1 MTTIV
6 LATNNAH
13 KVTELQ
19 ALLRDAGLDVSCVA
33 MRDVCGPVEIDETGA
48 TFEENAYI
56 KAITIHRLTGLPV
69 VADDSGLEVDVLDG
83 APGVRSARYAGPD
96 ATDERNRVALR
107 HALSDHAADTSSARF
122 RCVLCYV
129 DAYRTLF
136 GVGSCEGAI
145 ISEERGANGF
155 GYDPMFVPH
164 GHTRTFGEM
173 DASEKASMSHRGAA
187 TSDLARHLR
196 ALLRDTGHATIDD
209 ALPRP
214 DALIMASVYAVI
226 GNDAML
232 RSTIRHFVRDD
243 EDALVLHEA
252 LLQSYLFAG
261 FPVALEALAIVDE
274 ECRDILGEQRWPEAE
289 AYNVELFR
297 RRGEELCR
305 RVYGSVYERMMDRLG
320 AITPDLSSWMIVEGY
335 GKTLSRPALDIIERE
350 LCIVGMLAALGR
362 ENQLR
367 SHVRGAF
374 LVGATA
380 DHLHACADVVVES
393 CGRMAGDAILR
404 NILLQEGSLANDG
417 R

>member
-13 KVTELQ
+13 KVSELQ
-19 ALLRDAGLDVSCVA
+19 SLFVAAGLDVSCVA
-33 MRDVCGPVEIDETGA
+33 MRDVCGPVEIDETGL

-56 KAITIHRLTGLPV
+56 KAMTIHRLTGLPV
-69 VADDSGLEVDVLDG
+69 VADDSGLEVDILDG

-96 ATDERNRVALR
+96 ATDERNREALR
-107 HALSDHAADTSSARF
+107 RALTDRGTSTSTARF

-136 GVGSCEGAI
+136 GVGSCEGAVHA
-145 ISEERGANGF
+145 EERGEHGF
-155 GYDPMFVPH
+155 GYDAMFVPAEH
-164 GHTRTFGEM
+164 DRSFGEM
-173 DASEKASMSHRGAA
+173 DASEKALLSHRGAA
-187 TSDLARHLR
+187 TTDLARHLS
-196 ALLRDTGHATIDD
+196 ALMRDAGHSTIDD

-226 GNDAML
+226 GNDDML
-232 RSTIRHFVRDD
+232 RSTIRHFVRDGD
-243 EDALVLHEA
+243 DALVLHEA

-274 ECRDILGEQRWPEAE
+274 ECRAILGEQRWPAAE
-289 AYNVELFR
+289 PFDGDLFR

-305 RVYGSVYERMMDRLG
+305 RVYGSVYDRMMERLG

-335 GKTLSRPALDIIERE
+335 GKTLSRPALGIVERE

-374 LVGATA
+374 LVGATS
-380 DHLHACADVVVES
+380 DHLRACAHVVVES
-393 CGRMAGDAILR
+393 CGRVAGDAVLR
-404 NILLQEGSLANDG
+404 NILLQEGSLASNG
-417 R
+417 G